1 MKVVK
6 VICIILAVLTLLIT
20 LAMFGLK
27 SGVVSERDAIKD
39 GKESILKIE
48 TVEKDGVKYYKLN
61 NEEMTEEKYIDTL
74 DEAQKYIGYVAI
86 GGVVVTVVFIAGAV
100 GSGIAGRKK
109 KD

>member
-20 LAMFGLK
+20 LAMFGVK
-27 SGVVSERDAIKD
+27 SAIGSEISAVKD

-48 TVEKDGVKYYKLN
+48 TVEKDGVKYYKFN
-61 NEEMTEEKYIDTL
+61 NEEMSEEKYIDTL
-74 DEAQKYIGYVAI
+74 DEAQKYIGYIAI

-100 GSGIAGRKK
+100 GSGIAGKKK